1 MPVVPTVSGRRAKSW
16 CANRW
21 FSDLDVPQAGQVLAN
36 VADQY
41 AVAYGEAVQKANVA
55 LSQDAILQL
64 NQRSN
69 ERLITLKPVLCTTRQ
84 NAIGKGQEYISGF
97 DQDVEK

>member
-1 MPVVPTVSGRRAKSW
+1 MPVVPTTSGRQVQSRGVQTGG
-16 CANRW
+16 
-21 FSDLDVPQAGQVLAN
+21 FQTFDVPQAGQVLAN

-41 AVAYGEAVQKANVA
+41 AVAYGEARQKANVA

-69 ERLITLKPVLCTTRQ
+69 ERLYNPQTP
-84 NAIGKGQEYISGF
+84 
-97 DQDVEK
+97 